1 VRRHLSEASPA
12 APPMHASM
20 AREIERVREL
30 PRSALFPRYIL
41 LYVYVL
47 YPSHHHQVC
56 VIGKK
61 EINKHSMYAGG
72 S

>member
-1 VRRHLSEASPA
+1 
-12 APPMHASM
+12 MHASM

-56 VIGKK
+56 VIRQERNQRKFGNQRHWF
-61 EINKHSMYAGG
+61 IM
-72 S
+72 